1 MVAFICSL
9 ICFLWFVSPLFQSSF
24 LSLIFRMP
32 FLVPSILFLDYPN
45 TSVIAKFGLMPKPR
59 PTIASESVAM
69 AREQQRAKEYS
80 TKKKFVMKKFQNIE
94 GVALKN
100 FTKVGKGPGKSTTL
114 STEDPTTD
122 DA

>member
-1 MVAFICSL
+1 
-9 ICFLWFVSPLFQSSF
+9 
-24 LSLIFRMP
+24 
-32 FLVPSILFLDYPN
+32 
-45 TSVIAKFGLMPKPR
+45 MPKPR

-114 STEDPTTD
+114 STEYPTTD
-122 DA
+122 DAWRDDRWWRLVAVVVVIKFKLVNV